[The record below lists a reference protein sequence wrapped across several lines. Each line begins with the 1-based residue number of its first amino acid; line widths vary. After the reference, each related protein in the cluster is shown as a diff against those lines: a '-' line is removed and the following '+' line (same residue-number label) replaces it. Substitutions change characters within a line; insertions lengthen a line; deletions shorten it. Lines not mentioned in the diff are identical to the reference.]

1 MLPQSTTTDLNK
13 CRGQRRH
20 EFLVEQLH
28 LLIQQGTLEHGAKL
42 PAERVLAE
50 QYKVSRGSV
59 REAIRTL
66 ELQGLV
72 VSKQGSGTFI
82 NTQSL
87 NAVATLMTSSL
98 IDGLGAGEAELKDI
112 FEVRHLLEPQLAA
125 LAAQRATPQDVE
137 RLSSILVEQQR
148 QIMEGETGVDADTEF
163 HFALA
168 TATHNTALV
177 KMVSAVE
184 DVLRQSRDQTLRQV
198 GRPERSLN
206 SHRQILEMIQT
217 RDHLGAC
224 SAMEHHLTAVE
235 PSSAYLY
242 FEEPAE
248 QSPEEH
254 SVPSIKI

>member
-1 MLPQSTTTDLNK
+1 
-13 CRGQRRH
+13 
-20 EFLVEQLH
+20 
-28 LLIQQGTLEHGAKL
+28 LINQGSLEHGSKL

-50 QYKVSRGSV
+50 QLKVSRGSV

-66 ELQGLV
+66 ELQGLA

-87 NAVATLMTSSL
+87 DAVTTLMTSS
-98 IDGLGAGEAELKDI
+98 IGTGEAQLHDI

-125 LAAQRATPQDVE
+125 LAAQRATPEDVE
-137 RLSSILVEQQR
+137 RLANILIEQQR

-177 KMVSAVE
+177 KVVSAVE
-184 DVLRQSRDQTLRQV
+184 DVLRQSRDQSLQQP
-198 GRPERSLN
+198 GRPQLSLD
-206 SHRQILEMIQT
+206 SHRHILDMV
-217 RDHLGAC
+217 RSGDHLGAR

-235 PSSAYLY
+235 PSSVY
-242 FEEPAE
+242 PA
-248 QSPEEH
+248 
-254 SVPSIKI
+254 VATND

>member
-1 MLPQSTTTDLNK
+1 M
-13 CRGQRRH
+13 
-20 EFLVEQLH
+20 
-28 LLIQQGTLEHGAKL
+28 EHGAKL

-50 QYKVSRGSV
+50 QLKVSRGSV

-177 KMVSAVE
+177 KVVSAVE
-184 DVLRQSRDQTLRQV
+184 DVLRQSRDQTLQQP

-206 SHRQILEMIQT
+206 SHRQILEMIQAG
-217 RDHLGAC
+217 DHLGAR

-235 PSSAYLY
+235 PSSANPHS
-242 FEEPAE
+242 EEQVA
-248 QSPEEH
+248 
-254 SVPSIKI
+254 PSINL

>member
-1 MLPQSTTTDLNK
+1 MKNL
-13 CRGQRRH
+13 RGRRLH
-20 EFLVEQLH
+20 EAIVERFH
-28 LLIQQGTLEHGAKL
+28 SLIQRGSLEHGAKL

-50 QYKVSRGSV
+50 QLKVSRSSV

-87 NAVATLMTSSL
+87 NAVASLMTSSL
-98 IDGLGAGEAELKDI
+98 IDDLGASEAQLKDI

-125 LAAQRATPQDVE
+125 LAAQRATTEDVE

-148 QIMEGETGVDADTEF
+148 QIMEGETGVDADTAF

-177 KMVSAVE
+177 KVVSAVE
-184 DVLRQSRDQTLRQV
+184 DVLRQSRDQTLQQP
-198 GRPERSLN
+198 GRPQRSLD
-206 SHRQILEMIQT
+206 SHREILETI
-217 RDHLGAC
+217 RSGDHLGAR

-235 PSSAYLY
+235 PSSSVLTSQ
-242 FEEPAE
+242 EPVA
-248 QSPEEH
+248 PTA
-254 SVPSIKI
+254 SI

>member
-1 MLPQSTTTDLNK
+1 MIPETSQSELNNSELTNL
-13 CRGQRRH
+13 RGQRLH
-20 EFLVEQLH
+20 ETIVERFH
-28 LLIQQGTLEHGAKL
+28 SLIQQGTLEHGAKL

-50 QYKVSRGSV
+50 QLKVSRSSV

-72 VSKQGSGTFI
+72 TSKPGSGTFI

-87 NAVATLMTSSL
+87 DAVATLMTSSL
-98 IDGLGAGEAELKDI
+98 IEGIGAGEAQLKDI

-125 LAAQRATPQDVE
+125 LAAERATPEDVE
-137 RLSSILVEQQR
+137 RLSAILVEQQR

-177 KMVSAVE
+177 KVVSAVE
-184 DVLRQSRDQTLRQV
+184 DVLRQSRDQTLQQP

-206 SHRQILEMIQT
+206 SHRQILEMI
-217 RDHLGAC
+217 RAGDHIGAR

-235 PSSAYLY
+235 PSSIHPHPQKQAT
-242 FEEPAE
+242 PTANR
-248 QSPEEH
+248 
-254 SVPSIKI
+254 